1 MNPNEISTTPGLGP
15 MPVPVKETAIAQ
27 LVAQVYETAP
37 PALRTRLL
45 EHLLM
50 PLGVLSLVA
59 VANGIFA
66 TIRFRSGW
74 PDMHIRFEDAQNVQ
88 PSDVMALVD
97 RVQQVSVR
105 SLDGLAHLLTASP
118 LVSGSAAAALLV
130 TVLLQ
135 RARTRRQEDRELGEA

>member
-1 MNPNEISTTPGLGP
+1 MNPNDTSTIPGLGP
-15 MPVPVKETAIAQ
+15 LPTPATEIPIAQ

-66 TIRFRSGW
+66 KIRFRSGW
-74 PDMHIRFEDAQNVQ
+74 PDMHIRFEDVQSVQ

-105 SLDGLAHLLTASP
+105 SLDGLAHLLIASP
-118 LVSGSAAAALLV
+118 VVSGSAAAALLA
-130 TVLLQ
+130 TMLLQ
-135 RARTRRQEDRELGEA
+135 RTHTRRQEDRDLGDA

>member
-1 MNPNEISTTPGLGP
+1 MNPNDPSTMPGLEP
-15 MPVPVKETAIAQ
+15 QPKQAMEIPIAQ

-66 TIRFRSGW
+66 KIRFRSGW
-74 PDMHIRFEDAQNVQ
+74 PDMNIRFEDAQSVQ

-105 SLDGLAHLLTASP
+105 SLDGLAHLLTTSP
-118 LVSGSAAAALLV
+118 VVSGSAAAALLV
-130 TVLLQ
+130 TVLMQ
-135 RARTRRQEDRELGEA
+135 RAHTRRMDDRDGGDA